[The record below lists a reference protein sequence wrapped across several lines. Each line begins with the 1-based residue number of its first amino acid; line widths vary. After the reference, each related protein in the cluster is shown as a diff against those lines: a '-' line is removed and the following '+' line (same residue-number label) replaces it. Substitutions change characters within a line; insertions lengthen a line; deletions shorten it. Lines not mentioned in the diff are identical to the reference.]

1 MMWCNSLSLA
11 DFGGHSLG
19 SLLSH
24 GRWQRADPDGD
35 RLWNCPSLGSS
46 PQPPG
51 SQSPGEFGSA
61 PQTVLLQKMFA
72 FKPLKLNF

>member
-1 MMWCNSLSLA
+1 MLLTELLLPA

-19 SLLSH
+19 SLLPD

-35 RLWNCPSLGSS
+35 RLRDRPAPGAS

-51 SQSPGEFGSA
+51 GQSPGQFGPPKCA
-61 PQTVLLQKMFA
+61 AAENAFLL
-72 FKPLKLNF
+72 